1 MSLKEVLAK
10 IKTTPWLRI
19 SAALAV
25 AGVVFFL
32 VSSVLNIGALIPVP
46 ADVQV
51 SEKAALEGGPR
62 EMIMSPRRQPTPM
75 PDVILGPLFVLI
87 KPALY
92 IILFLVIYL
101 LFFKPRE
108 PQEGRGNLL
117 LYLALIVVLLVFV
130 ISAADLL
137 RMALNYYLDKKAF
150 TRTTYLFER
159 FARSLAKRMAAL
171 LLVMPICTFLNLR
184 ASGKGPEV
192 KGFFLALLSLT
203 GIFSLILAYWLLN
216 GLFVWGFGVKGV
228 ELQAYTFPLAYF
240 SILFSLTLFYLVQYL
255 RR

>member
-1 MSLKEVLAK
+1 MNLNEVLAK

-19 SAALAV
+19 VAALAV

-32 VSSVLNIGALIPVP
+32 VSSVLNIGALVPVP

-51 SEKAALEGGPR
+51 SEKAALEGGPS
-62 EMIMSPRRQPTPM
+62 EMIMPPRQPTPM
-75 PDVILGPLFVLI
+75 PDVILGPLFVLL

-92 IILFLVIYL
+92 IILFLIIYL

-108 PQEGRGNLL
+108 PQEGGGNLL
-117 LYLALIVVLLVFV
+117 LYFALVVVLLVFV

-150 TRTTYLFER
+150 TQTRYLFER

-171 LLVMPICTFLNLR
+171 LLAMPICTFLNLK

-203 GIFSLILAYWLLN
+203 GIFSLLLAYWLLN

-240 SILFSLTLFYLVQYL
+240 SILFPVALFYLVQYL